1 MSVPPSSSDPLPDDD
16 DLGDRDD
23 PDLDDFES
31 EDASDQ
37 AASDP
42 ESARQEA
49 EDALAKIEALADLDE
64 APDAGDNAEEQAEAD
79 PSGAEAAS
87 GGSAAAASASPDAE
101 GEPDAAPSSSAE
113 DGPREDQCE
122 NCGALLDGPY
132 CSQCGQKAADRIV
145 PIWHMINEALEA
157 VFELDLRVLHTLP
170 KFLFLP
176 GRLTKEY
183 INGRR
188 KRYIRPF
195 RLYLF
200 ATFLLFAV
208 IALTTTGNF
217 GFVLN
222 PQGMARFD
230 PPDTDIRI
238 GPSPNTA
245 KSTSATNSRAPAA
258 PPPDSV
264 AATTAPTA
272 DSASTAGR
280 EGSVFGDPAERA
292 KVAEHIRSDTSS
304 VRRNVNLY
312 DDPGANERLEAVL
325 RQKMAQA
332 IENPWEAV
340 GSMID
345 RGPYLMFLMLP
356 IFAFLLKLLYI
367 RRGRLYV
374 EHLIFSLHVH
384 ALAFSAFTAGILL
397 NESSINWL
405 NATAPWVDASPLLY
419 LILAMSHVY
428 DQGLIKSIL
437 KASILLLIY
446 SIVLAT
452 GFALLLLVAIL
463 LM

>member
-1 MSVPPSSSDPLPDDD
+1 MSVPPSGSEPPPDDD
-16 DLGDRDD
+16 DNLG
-23 PDLDDFES
+23 DLDDLDDRGGADDVDPS
-31 EDASDQ
+31 EE

-42 ESARQEA
+42 EAARQEA
-49 EDALAKIEALADLDE
+49 EDALAQIEALADLDE
-64 APDAGDNAEEQAEAD
+64 TPDAGENAEKQAEDD

-87 GGSAAAASASPDAE
+87 GGSAAASAAPDAE
-101 GEPDAAPSSSAE
+101 GGPDADPASSAE

-157 VFELDLRVLHTLP
+157 VFELDLRVLRTLP

-217 GFVLN
+217 GFVLD
-222 PQGMARFD
+222 PQGTTRFN
-230 PPDTDIRI
+230 P
-238 GPSPNTA
+238 PNTA
-245 KSTSATNSRAPAA
+245 IQASFSSSS
-258 PPPDSV
+258 D
-264 AATTAPTA
+264 TTEETTVA
-272 DSASTAGR
+272 DSAAAPDSSTASDSAATSSR
-280 EGSVFGDPAERA
+280 EGSLFNNPEHRKKLAER
-292 KVAEHIRSDTSS
+292 IRTDTNAVQINAPIYGDST
-304 VRRNVNLY
+304 
-312 DDPGANERLEAVL
+312 ANARLEALL
-325 RQKMAQA
+325 RKKMAQA
-332 IENPWEAV
+332 VENPWEAV

-384 ALAFSAFTAGILL
+384 ALAFFAFTVGILL
-397 NESSINWL
+397 NESSIDWL

-428 DQGLIKSIL
+428 DQGLIKSTL